1 MPQILAAIFGLSLLV
16 TLHEAGH
23 YLFARMFG
31 MRVLRFSIGFGPVLA
46 SYRPKNSETVFQVG
60 AIPFLAY
67 VLVAGTNPAEEPDP
81 NDPELYANKGL
92 WPRILMNLGGPLANY
107 LTAS

>member
-23 YLFARMFG
+23 YLFARFFG

-46 SYRPKNSETVFQVG
+46 SYKPKNSPTVFQVCDPAARLRAGRRHEPRRG
-60 AIPFLAY
+60 A
-67 VLVAGTNPAEEPDP
+67 
-81 NDPELYANKGL
+81 
-92 WPRILMNLGGPLANY
+92 
-107 LTAS
+107 